1 MKKATKSFWQKIWL
15 VKPESERT
23 KTQKVIRDVAFYAV
37 IIYAAVIS
45 FLYFDAESKVIE
57 LDCEAH
63 SAAASQVAAQ
73 VAAQM
78 ALNK

>member
-45 FLYFDAESKVIE
+45 FLYFDAESQIIE
-57 LDCEAH
+57 LGCEAH
-63 SAAASQVAAQ
+63 AAASSQAV
-73 VAAQM
+73 AQM